1 VEFLMREQAP
11 LNKEQWELIDKA
23 VVEVARR
30 HLVGRRFLEIY
41 GPLGVG
47 MQTVPLEN
55 YSSGAFAEV
64 GAVGHQ
70 EDASPVRAVGRAVL
84 NAPLIFKDF
93 VIHWRDLETTKR
105 LNVPFDVTLAA
116 AASAFCCHKEDELIF
131 NGAPELGLHGILT
144 VPDRNTSP
152 LGDWNQVGAG
162 FDSVVAAVQ
171 KLTAGGFFAPYALIT
186 SPRLYAVLHRLHGG
200 GAMEIDHVRKLMEGG
215 VFQTPVL
222 GDNKA
227 VVISLGP
234 QNLDIAICQDLVT
247 AYLGPEGMDHRFR
260 VLESLVLRIK
270 RPGAICTLE

>member
-1 VEFLMREQAP
+1 MREQAP
-11 LNKEQWELIDKA
+11 LNKDQWELIDKA
-23 VVEVARR
+23 VVDVARR

-41 GPLGVG
+41 GPLGIG
-47 MQTVPLEN
+47 MQSVPIET
-55 YSSGAFAEV
+55 YSSGAFAEIGV
-64 GAVGHQ
+64 LEYQ
-70 EDASPVRAVGRAVL
+70 DASPVRAVGRAVL

-105 LNVPFDVTLAA
+105 LNVPFDVTPAA

-152 LGDWNQVGAG
+152 LGDWHQVGAG
-162 FDSVVAAVQ
+162 FDSVVTAVQ
-171 KLTAGGFFAPYALIT
+171 KLNAGGFFPPYALVT
-186 SPRLYAVLHRLHGG
+186 SPRLYAVLHRPFSGG
-200 GAMEIDHVRKLMEGG
+200 TMEIEHIRKLMEGG

-227 VVISLGP
+227 VVISLGS
-234 QNLDIAICQDLVT
+234 QNLDIALCQDLTT